1 MTYKAS
7 VRYNVMSS
15 AGYKFDPYVIQP
27 TTAVTNSNNTT
38 TGDDV
43 LCGLRS
49 AANEADKPV
58 GLDR

>member
-1 MTYKAS
+1 
-7 VRYNVMSS
+7 MSS